1 MYRRKLLKFV
11 TEQISFYGDHLD
23 TSPKGS
29 HDLIYLLYKGEFG
42 QLPPLYDLKQSE
54 QPN

>member
-1 MYRRKLLKFV
+1 M
-11 TEQISFYGDHLD
+11 
-23 TSPKGS
+23 SPKGLY
-29 HDLIYLLYKGEFG
+29 DLIYLLSKGVFG